1 MRGDT
6 GDGEAVSID
15 RTISER
21 VRDALLSGLAVTVPI
36 VVTLLVIG
44 FSVEFLSDLL
54 DPFVLAVNSV
64 IPGQPV
70 SAIAVKLVTLGVVL
84 AAVLVTGVVVEQS
97 PARGPTKRQFD
108 SALARIPGIGTVYK
122 SFVDMSDTLLRA
134 DTDAFESVK
143 LVEYD
148 EPDVYAIAFRTSQ
161 TPDSV
166 LSATGCAEM
175 ETLFVPSAPN
185 PMLGGEVL
193 YVSTDRIV
201 DVDMTVA
208 EGIRAVVTSGAAS
221 DDSDRVVANPDGSRP
236 RNIANN

>member
-1 MRGDT
+1 MRGAT
-6 GDGEAVSID
+6 GDGDAVSID
-15 RTISER
+15 RTISQR

-44 FSVEFLSDLL
+44 FSVEFLSALL
-54 DPFVLAVNSV
+54 DPFVLAVDSV
-64 IPGQPV
+64 VPGQPV
-70 SAIAVKLVTLGVVL
+70 SAIAVKLVTLGLVT
-84 AAVLVTGVVVEQS
+84 AAVLVTGVVVEQA

-108 SALARIPGIGTVYK
+108 SALARVPGVGTIYK
-122 SFVDMSDTLLRA
+122 SFVDMSDTLLGA
-134 DTDAFESVK
+134 DTEAFESVK

-148 EPDVYAIAFRTSQ
+148 EPDVYAIAFRTSE

-201 DVDMTVA
+201 DVDMTVT

-221 DDSDRVVANPDGSRP
+221 DDSDRVVANP
-236 RNIANN
+236 NQ